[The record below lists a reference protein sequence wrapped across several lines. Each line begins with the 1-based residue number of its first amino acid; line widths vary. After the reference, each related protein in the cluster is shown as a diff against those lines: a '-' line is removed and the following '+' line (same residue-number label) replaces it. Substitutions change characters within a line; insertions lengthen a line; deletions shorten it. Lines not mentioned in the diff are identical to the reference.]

1 MKKTGEATAIQ
12 TENGTMV
19 MEKAAMNSIETA
31 LYQIHGL
38 ADLLDEAA
46 QNFTG
51 TVKNETSDP
60 LSTLAMVIREKAE
73 YCLGQIPDFI

>member
-1 MKKTGEATAIQ
+1 MKKTAIQ
-12 TENGTMV
+12 TENGTVV
-19 MEKAAMNSIETA
+19 MEKAVVNNIETV

-38 ADLLDEAA
+38 ADLLEEASE
-46 QNFTG
+46 NFTG
-51 TVKNETSDP
+51 IVKNETSDP

>member
-1 MKKTGEATAIQ
+1 MGKADETVA
-12 TENGTMV
+12 
-19 MEKAAMNSIETA
+19 MEKVAVNNIETV

-46 QNFTG
+46 HNFTG

-73 YCLGQIPDFI
+73 YCLEQIPDFI